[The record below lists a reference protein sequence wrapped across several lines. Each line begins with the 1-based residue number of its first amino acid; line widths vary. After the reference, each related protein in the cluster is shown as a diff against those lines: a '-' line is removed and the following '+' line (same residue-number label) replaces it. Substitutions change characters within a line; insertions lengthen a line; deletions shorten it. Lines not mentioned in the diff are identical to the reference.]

1 MIKKV
6 NRRKMNESYGVYD
19 LINYFDV
26 WGNEEDGWDVNDVS
40 RDETDIYIDDDASDE
55 EIVDYLIDKVGFLSP
70 SARGKVEVWNDG
82 GMIEFS
88 VAETGEPLGRLE
100 RKRTVNG
107 KSFGESK
114 RESIRNKK
122 SKKIKI
128 RESEQDD
135 MAVNQKCKYTL
146 IMNGPI
152 GNLSPKMEFDNLK
165 DAVEYAKTC
174 DIYTFYHIK
183 DENGNVVKRGRCNT
197 KRIRESVIN
206 ESDTRANDVYI
217 LSNALSDIVDAF
229 KKCAESFDEVD
240 ADFLNDII
248 SPKYPFNKSFD
259 ELVYDVLLW
268 KKDCDKRISGEWLSF
283 DESFKRN
290 KNK

>member
-40 RDETDIYIDDDASDE
+40 IDETDIYIDDDASDE

-70 SARGKVEVWNDG
+70 SARGKVEVWSDG

-114 RESIRNKK
+114 
-122 SKKIKI
+122 
-128 RESEQDD
+128 
-135 MAVNQKCKYTL
+135 
-146 IMNGPI
+146 
-152 GNLSPKMEFDNLK
+152 
-165 DAVEYAKTC
+165 
-174 DIYTFYHIK
+174 
-183 DENGNVVKRGRCNT
+183 KRG
-197 KRIRESVIN
+197 KIVKESGHTLRFKN
-206 ESDTRANDVYI
+206 QSASDACMNVYRNVKTARDMLDGSNYDFAITATR
-217 LSNALSDIVDAF
+217 L
-229 KKCAESFDEVD
+229 
-240 ADFLNDII
+240 LNDALLDIE
-248 SPKYPFNKSFD
+248 D
-259 ELVYDVLLW
+259 LCRELEYY
-268 KKDCDKRISGEWLSF
+268 S
-283 DESFKRN
+283 
-290 KNK
+290 